1 MAILGHRRRQHLA
14 FGDGIIEPGKAE
26 LESTMKDYHHTQRGL
41 LIQVL
46 IGVVSIAILVSALV
60 SFIYGS
66 ISGAVI
72 CLAVA
77 VLMILVLCLFH
88 SLTVHVSKDQIKV
101 KFGVGLIC
109 TSFAVSEIRSVKAV
123 RNHWISGWGIRWI
136 PGGWL
141 YNVSG
146 FDAVELNMASGRRY
160 RIGTDE
166 PQALLAAIETAMSEA

>member
-1 MAILGHRRRQHLA
+1 MAKRD
-14 FGDGIIEPGKAE
+14 FGQGMPERGKVE

-46 IGVVSIAILVSALV
+46 IGLVSIAILVTAVV

-66 ISGAVI
+66 ISGGVI
-72 CLAVA
+72 SLAVA
-77 VLMILVLCLFH
+77 VLLILVLCLFH
-88 SLTVHVSKDQIKV
+88 SLTVHVSKELIQV
-101 KFGVGLIC
+101 KFGVGLIH
-109 TSFAVSEIRSVKAV
+109 TSFSVSEIRAVKTV

-141 YNVSG
+141 FNVSG
-146 FDAVELNMASGRRY
+146 FDAVELNMANGRRY

-166 PQALLAAIETAMSEA
+166 PQALLAAIEAAMSNT